1 MTLAGLEPAIP
12 GSVDR
17 CLIHWATKPDAW
29 ICRNMYVLR
38 SVVPHL
44 RCLAYAPGLMCVWV
58 GVWLGLVVA
67 WSAAWLRVWPRWG
80 ACGVVRGW
88 LLRVHVGAWLGWVL
102 LCVCCVVCSVLHLR
116 FVVRDAV
123 LVLCC
128 VCCVACPVL
137 RAVCAVVRFWAG

>member
-1 MTLAGLEPAIP
+1 LGRKASYLDLP
-12 GSVDR
+12 
-17 CLIHWATKPDAW
+17 K
-29 ICRNMYVLR
+29 YVAAPVAPRLG
-38 SVVPHL
+38 
-44 RCLAYAPGLMCVWV
+44 CLAYAPGLTCVWV

-80 ACGVVRGW
+80 ACGVGRHGW

-102 LCVCCVVCSVLHLR
+102 RCVCCVVCSVLHSR